1 MYQSTTT
8 VVGNTHEPSSPPVG
22 TALAVTYLRVST
34 KEQAEKGGTDEGF
47 SIPAQ
52 RDANHRKAESLGA
65 TIVEEFIDAGE
76 SARTADRPDL
86 MRMIEYVQ
94 THKVAYCIVH
104 KVDRLARNRADDVT
118 IHLALR
124 DAGVMLVSATEN
136 IDETPSGMLLHG
148 IMSSIAEFYS
158 RNLATEVVKGMSQK
172 AANGG
177 TVGKAPIGYL
187 NTIFRDDVGREVRG
201 VTVDG
206 DRAPLVEWAFKA
218 YASGDWTV
226 SQITDELKDRGL
238 VSVPTPRRHSGP
250 LVVSSVHRMLT
261 NPYYKGDIVYKGVLY
276 RGQHEALVPPE
287 VWYQVQSV
295 MAAHKSAADAT
306 QVHNHYLKG
315 SVYCGQC
322 GSRLIISNA
331 KNRHGSVY
339 PYFVCAGRHAKRTS
353 CTRQA
358 VLIEM
363 VEKLIEDYYTRV
375 GLTPTHRDALS
386 GMLRFEFDRMMAAE
400 TEELSR
406 LTTNRDELEAEQLR
420 LLRAYHADAIPMNLM
435 KKEQARLVAELDQI
449 SSRLE
454 QNHSEYAA
462 ITDTLDKSLEVLDD
476 IAGLYAR
483 CDDVTRR
490 MCNQAFFEKIYV
502 DEDSIR
508 PALAEPFETLL
519 DPAVHA
525 NALTWAKN
533 THGAR
538 TPAESSSSAEGL
550 NPVRLVPPTG
560 FEPALPP

>member
-1 MYQSTTT
+1 
-8 VVGNTHEPSSPPVG
+8 
-22 TALAVTYLRVST
+22 
-34 KEQAEKGGTDEGF
+34 
-47 SIPAQ
+47 
-52 RDANHRKAESLGA
+52 
-65 TIVEEFIDAGE
+65 
-76 SARTADRPDL
+76 
-86 MRMIEYVQ
+86 MI
-94 THKVAYCIVH
+94 
-104 KVDRLARNRADDVT
+104 
-118 IHLALR
+118 
-124 DAGVMLVSATEN
+124 
-136 IDETPSGMLLHG
+136 
-148 IMSSIAEFYS
+148 
-158 RNLATEVVKGMSQK
+158 
-172 AANGG
+172 
-177 TVGKAPIGYL
+177 
-187 NTIFRDDVGREVRG
+187 
-201 VTVDG
+201 VDG

-238 VSVPTPRRHSGP
+238 VSVPTPRRRSGP

-276 RGQHEALVPPE
+276 RGQHEAIVPPE
-287 VWYQVQSV
+287 AWYQVQSV

-339 PYFVCAGRHAKRTS
+339 PYFVCAGRHSKRTT

-375 GLTPTHRDALS
+375 ALTPTHRTALS
-386 GMLRFEFDRMMAAE
+386 GMLRFEFDRMIAAE

-406 LTTNRDELEAEQLR
+406 LTTSRDDLEAEQLR
-420 LLRAYHADAIPMNLM
+420 LLRAYHADAIPMSLM
-435 KKEQARLVAELDQI
+435 KKEQARIVAELDQI

-490 MCNQAFFEKIYV
+490 MCSQAFFEKIYV
-502 DEDSIR
+502 DEDAIR
-508 PALAEPFETLL
+508 PSLAEPFETLL
-519 DPAVHA
+519 DPEVHA

-533 THGAR
+533 AHGVR